1 MRILIVLLV
10 MATTLGCS
18 DFDRFYREK
27 KTGSTGLKEGGTVV
41 AKVGSE
47 EITTEELYE
56 SLESLPPKQRLLYQS
71 SPQRLKDYLDA
82 YINQMLLHKE
92 AERRGLDRREDIRE
106 NLEKYKKQLLIRA
119 IGQEIT
125 NQEFNEEEIKR
136 YYGENSKSFEQIR
149 ASQIFIKAT
158 PNGGITEDD
167 ARAKAELITKRARA
181 GEKFENLVEEF
192 SDDPR
197 SKRKGGDLGYISRG
211 RLPLEI
217 ENEIFNLKEGEISN
231 PIEAPNGFYIIKV
244 TQGTKIPPL
253 EQVKGRIQLDL
264 RKRIFSEYAKSL
276 REKIGVEIFEDKLK
290 EISKNE

>member
-1 MRILIVLLV
+1 

-149 ASQIFIKAT
+149 ARQIFIKAT

-231 PIEAPNGFYIIKV
+231 PIETPNGFYIIKV

>member
-1 MRILIVLLV
+1 

-27 KTGSTGLKEGGTVV
+27 KTGSTALKEGGTVV

-158 PNGGITEDD
+158 PDGGITEDD

-231 PIEAPNGFYIIKV
+231 PIETPNGFYIIKV

>member
-27 KTGSTGLKEGGTVV
+27 KTGSTALKEGGTVV

-158 PNGGITEDD
+158 PDGGITEDD

-231 PIEAPNGFYIIKV
+231 PIETPNGFYIIKV

>member
-1 MRILIVLLV
+1 

-27 KTGSTGLKEGGTVV
+27 KTGSTALKEGGTVV

-149 ASQIFIKAT
+149 ARQIFIKAT

>member
-1 MRILIVLLV
+1 
-10 MATTLGCS
+10 
-18 DFDRFYREK
+18 
-27 KTGSTGLKEGGTVV
+27 
-41 AKVGSE
+41 
-47 EITTEELYE
+47 
-56 SLESLPPKQRLLYQS
+56 
-71 SPQRLKDYLDA
+71 
-82 YINQMLLHKE
+82 MLLHKE

-158 PNGGITEDD
+158 PDGGITEDD

>member
-1 MRILIVLLV
+1 

-27 KTGSTGLKEGGTVV
+27 KTGSTALKEGGTVV

-158 PNGGITEDD
+158 PDGGITEDD